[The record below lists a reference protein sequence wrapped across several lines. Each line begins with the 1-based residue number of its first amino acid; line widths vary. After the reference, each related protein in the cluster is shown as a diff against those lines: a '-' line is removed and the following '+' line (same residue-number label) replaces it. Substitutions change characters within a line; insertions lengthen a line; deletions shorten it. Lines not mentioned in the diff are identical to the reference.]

1 MSGEYC
7 LTTATTQ
14 KAPAWSTTRGLT
26 IAEGLP
32 ASSRAQA
39 PANDKR
45 ENKSLRSEMSEH
57 KRTRSF
63 KKMQEDIDRQD
74 VIIRALTARVGVQES
89 KNIIAEAL
97 SRGPPRARSKSRQEL
112 LFELEEARRL
122 VREAHKSATL
132 RAPETAAAGSNYS
145 SELMGKLRDDLER
158 ARRGEANA
166 RAELE
171 LAKEALGATERSNY
185 LSDRSRHPVTTTRL
199 DSPIGALDSGGAELA
214 RFERDTQSLQ
224 RQLEQE
230 AKKSQALEAEVVR
243 LRSLVSHT
251 TSGHIA
257 SSLISRHW
265 NKSDQPLR
273 PGR

>member
-1 MSGEYC
+1 MRSIGR
-7 LTTATTQ
+7 LQ
-14 KAPAWSTTRGLT
+14 
-26 IAEGLP
+26 
-32 ASSRAQA
+32 
-39 PANDKR
+39 R
-45 ENKSLRSEMSEH
+45 ENKSLQSEMSEH

-63 KKMQEDIDRQD
+63 KKMREDIDRQD

-122 VREAHKSATL
+122 VREAHKSATP

-145 SELMGKLRDDLER
+145 SELMGKLRDALER

-171 LAKEALGATERSNY
+171 LAKEALGATERK
-185 LSDRSRHPVTTTRL
+185 V
-199 DSPIGALDSGGAELA
+199 A
-214 RFERDTQSLQ
+214 RFERDTQSLE

-230 AKKSQALEAEVVR
+230 AKKSQALEAEVAH
-243 LRSLVSHT
+243 LRSLPALERERSAAV
-251 TSGHIA
+251 
-257 SSLISRHW
+257 
-265 NKSDQPLR
+265 
-273 PGR
+273 PGKES

>member
-1 MSGEYC
+1 VNRMGKVFTGIGDMTGEYC
-7 LTTATTQ
+7 LTIATTH
-14 KAPAWSTTRGLT
+14 KAPARSTTRGLT

-39 PANDKR
+39 PANEKR
-45 ENKSLRSEMSEH
+45 ENKSLQSEMSEH

-63 KKMQEDIDRQD
+63 KKMREDIDRQD

-122 VREAHKSATL
+122 VREAHKSATP

-145 SELMGKLRDDLER
+145 SELMGKLRDALER

-185 LSDRSRHPVTTTRL
+185 LSDRFRHPVTTTRL
-199 DSPIGALDSGGAELA
+199 DSPFGAYDSGGAEVA
-214 RFERDTQSLQ
+214 RFERDTRSLE

-230 AKKSQALEAEVVR
+230 AKKSQALEAEVVH
-243 LRSLVSHT
+243 LR
-251 TSGHIA
+251 
-257 SSLISRHW
+257 
-265 NKSDQPLR
+265 NF
-273 PGR
+273 